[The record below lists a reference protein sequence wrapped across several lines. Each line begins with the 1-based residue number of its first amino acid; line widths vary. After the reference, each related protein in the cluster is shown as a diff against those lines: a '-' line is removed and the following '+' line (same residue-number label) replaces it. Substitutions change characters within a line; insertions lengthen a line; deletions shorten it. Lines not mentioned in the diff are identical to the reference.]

1 MGKKARKRGSKL
13 SEKNKH
19 KTSKFKNKNVESNKI
34 TQTTYH
40 HLNMEVQDM
49 IRALGLDSEQINFID
64 NPDKIKMSAVILK
77 LAEPYIKMYW
87 GNEIRVRV
95 IISLAI
101 MAWNMTFLPQKK
113 QIELQKKLIEEV
125 LPNDC
130 DAQNVAAIL
139 DVFECLQKR
148 QRDLFPDI
156 RTCIMGYD
164 LRLDSENIHLD
175 ISSVPL
181 GNNTGW

>member
-1 MGKKARKRGSKL
+1 
-13 SEKNKH
+13 
-19 KTSKFKNKNVESNKI
+19 
-34 TQTTYH
+34 
-40 HLNMEVQDM
+40 
-49 IRALGLDSEQINFID
+49 
-64 NPDKIKMSAVILK
+64 
-77 LAEPYIKMYW
+77 
-87 GNEIRVRV
+87 
-95 IISLAI
+95 